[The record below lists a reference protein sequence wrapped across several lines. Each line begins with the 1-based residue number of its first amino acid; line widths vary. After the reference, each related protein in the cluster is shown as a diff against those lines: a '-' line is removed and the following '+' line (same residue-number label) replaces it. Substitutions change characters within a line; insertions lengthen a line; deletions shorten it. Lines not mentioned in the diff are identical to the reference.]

1 MHLFQLARETTPS
14 EFCVGSSFNFQDE
27 LLPRESDLNDNLIWT
42 PPNLLRRGLHHYHQ
56 EKKLSSPVS
65 QFISCWKLHRAVVVV
80 HICILQLQRVQF
92 TLKIWRHDK
101 RSFPFNANL
110 MEQRSYLTNGY
121 EKSSYHQK
129 TAQKSLSI
137 FFFVIYGN
145 NKWSS

>member
-1 MHLFQLARETTPS
+1 MNSTQSSKTWAPPLSPRKET
-14 EFCVGSSFNFQDE
+14 FIASFTVHF
-27 LLPRESDLNDNLIWT
+27 LL
-42 PPNLLRRGLHHYHQ
+42 
-56 EKKLSSPVS
+56 KA
-65 QFISCWKLHRAVVVV
+65 RAVVVV

-129 TAQKSLSI
+129 TAQKRSWYI
-137 FFFVIYGN
+137 FFL
-145 NKWSS
+145 